1 MARFRCPDLD
11 TRTRARGEGGPRRR
25 KRGRRTVVPVG
36 RSTRGSRRRS
46 ARGWPPTVSS
56 GPVAATERRPDLV
69 VPVLAVS
76 RHYDGGGVIPPL

>member
-25 KRGRRTVVPVG
+25 KRGRRTVVPVVRLAALDGDRLEAG
-36 RSTRGSRRRS
+36 RPRYR
-46 ARGWPPTVSS
+46 ADL
-56 GPVAATERRPDLV
+56 AATERRPDLV

-76 RHYDGGGVIPPL
+76 RYDDGGVILPL